1 MGRVFSALYGDDVK
15 SARRRIYLDDDREF
29 DEIPKTNEVDNSAFG
44 YENVVFASSEIKNT
58 RWWRNIGR
66 IAVNLVVALE
76 KKKSKSHLIMFSG
89 LGRKVGNTVVAEG
102 IANVLWQEHPDHRFL
117 IISIREPLDEQD
129 VSLVDLLGSHVSPAD
144 ILKSLSSGTV
154 HKLYGGPPTRDN
166 ATHHLREFLIA
177 AKAHF
182 NWIIVDVPPFVE
194 SPINET
200 IGRVADGVVI
210 VANAG
215 STRVPTL
222 NALTSEIES
231 LGLNVL
237 GLILNRRKY
246 PLPKWLLRYL

>member
-1 MGRVFSALYGDDVK
+1 MGRVFSALYGDDLQNAK
-15 SARRRIYLDDDREF
+15 RRAFLDDEESGD
-29 DEIPKTNEVDNSAFG
+29 IPKSTVVDNSIYG
-44 YENVVFASSEIKNT
+44 YEDVVFASSKIKNA

-66 IAVNLVVALE
+66 IAVNLVVSLE
-76 KKKSKSHLIMFSG
+76 KKKSKSHVIMFSG
-89 LGRKVGNTVVAEG
+89 LARNVGNTAVAEG

-117 IISIREPLDEQD
+117 IISIREPVDNRD
-129 VSLVDLLGSHVSPAD
+129 VSLVDLFGNDVAPAD
-144 ILKSLSSGTV
+144 ILSSISEGNV

-177 AKAHF
+177 AKSHF

-200 IGRVADGVVI
+200 IGRIADGIVI

-222 NALTSEIES
+222 NALTDEIEN

>member
-1 MGRVFSALYGDDVK
+1 MGRVFSALYGDDFQGAK
-15 SARRRIYLDDDREF
+15 RRIFLDDDNDF
-29 DEIPKTNEVDNSAFG
+29 DEAPKSTEVDNSEFG
-44 YENVVFASSEIKNT
+44 YENVVFASSEIKNS

-89 LGRKVGNTVVAEG
+89 LARNVGNTVVAEG

-117 IISIREPLDEQD
+117 IISIREPLDERD
-129 VSLVDLLGSHVSPAD
+129 VSLVDLLGSNVSPND
-144 ILKSLSSGTV
+144 ILKSISEGTV

-166 ATHHLREFLIA
+166 ATHHLREFLIS

-200 IGRVADGVVI
+200 IGRIADGIVI

-222 NALTSEIES
+222 NALTDEIEN
-231 LGLNVL
+231 LGLSIL